1 MKKMEKW
8 LVQILTA
15 DIFFEIPTGEEVA
28 TKEENNLLSY
38 CKIQAPVNSL
48 TGAYSFINL

>member
-28 TKEENNLLSY
+28 TKEENNLLSLLQNTSP
-38 CKIQAPVNSL
+38 CK
-48 TGAYSFINL
+48 